1 MTIDDFVSL
10 ADSSIGLVRACC
22 IEDHE
27 LFAIVRLMF
36 VLYTY
41 PYISLERAPK
51 GNPTG
56 IRISIIKMFTIH
68 GKPSLVQAVQAGAPS
83 VIIKRNMVG
92 DWDRSRGARRQLVSM
107 HCMVL
112 GR

>member
-36 VLYTY
+36 VLYIPILTY
-41 PYISLERAPK
+41 RLSERPK
-51 GNPTG
+51 ETQRGSV
-56 IRISIIKMFTIH
+56 SITKMSTIH

-107 HCMVL
+107 HCLVL